1 MSFIY
6 KLKKDE
12 PFRTLCLT
20 ILSGI
25 FLLISFFG
33 WVKLPFDIAWF
44 AIVISGVPIVY
55 SAIKGLVTK
64 FDITTDVLVAIALI
78 AAVVIKEYFAAG
90 EVAFIMQLG
99 KVLEDITAGRTRRN
113 LQSLINM
120 APQMASI
127 RTENGEKEI
136 PASEVKIGDVILIRP
151 GGSVPVDGKIV
162 RGNTSID
169 QSVMTGESVPIDKK
183 EGDIVYQGT
192 FNQQGAIDIEATHS
206 GDDSSLKKMIKLVE
220 EAEKNKAPIVRIADK
235 WAKILVPVAL
245 GSSILIGL
253 LTKDIYR
260 AVTALVVFCP
270 CSLVLATPTAIMAAI
285 GNATK
290 KGILIKSG
298 AAIETTAKV
307 NAFVMD
313 KTGTLTYG
321 KLAVEDIYILDKNI
335 EHKNFLSITASAEKF
350 SEHPLAKAILRYAKD
365 SGIVAKDP
373 ESFEI
378 KIGKGVSATVA
389 GQKILIGEK
398 IIGENLIKKT
408 PDVSSLIEQK
418 EKQGKTVLPVAID
431 GKVAGIITVAD
442 KIRKEASET
451 VKNLKKLGIPHIIML
466 TGDNEVVANS
476 IGASAEVTEVLASR
490 LPQDKVNSVKNLKDK
505 GYVVGMVG
513 DGVNDAPA
521 LATSSV
527 SIAMGAIG
535 SDVAIEAADIALMGD
550 DIGKLPFLV
559 RICRKAKNRII
570 FNIVIS
576 MVINFGAII
585 LAGFGLLNPVTAAL
599 VHNFGSV
606 FVVLSSV
613 MLLTYKEKAKV

>member
-1 MSFIY
+1 
-6 KLKKDE
+6 
-12 PFRTLCLT
+12 
-20 ILSGI
+20 
-25 FLLISFFG
+25 
-33 WVKLPFDIAWF
+33 
-44 AIVISGVPIVY
+44 
-55 SAIKGLVTK
+55 
-64 FDITTDVLVAIALI
+64 
-78 AAVVIKEYFAAG
+78 
-90 EVAFIMQLG
+90 
-99 KVLEDITAGRTRRN
+99 
-113 LQSLINM
+113 
-120 APQMASI
+120 
-127 RTENGEKEI
+127 
-136 PASEVKIGDVILIRP
+136 
-151 GGSVPVDGKIV
+151 
-162 RGNTSID
+162 
-169 QSVMTGESVPIDKK
+169 
-183 EGDIVYQGT
+183 
-192 FNQQGAIDIEATHS
+192 
-206 GDDSSLKKMIKLVE
+206 MIKLVE

-245 GSSILIGL
+245 GSSLLIGL

-321 KLAVEDIYILDKNI
+321 KLAVEDIYVFDENI

-350 SEHPLAKAILRYAKD
+350 SEHPLAKAILSYTKGW
-365 SGIVAKDP
+365 GIVAKDP

-378 KIGKGVSATVA
+378 QSGKGVAATVD
-389 GQKILIGEK
+389 GHKILIGEK

-408 PDVSSLIEQK
+408 PEINSLIEQM

-431 GKVAGIITVAD
+431 QKVAGIITVAD
-442 KIRKEASET
+442 KIRSEASET
-451 VKNLKKLGIPHIIML
+451 IKSLKKLGIPHIIML

-476 IGASAEVTEVLASR
+476 IGASAGVTEVLASQ

-535 SDVAIEAADIALMGD
+535 SDVAIEAAEIALMGD
-550 DIGKLPFLV
+550 DISKLPFLV

-570 FNIVIS
+570 FNIIIS

-585 LAGFGLLNPVTAAL
+585 FAGFGLLNPVTAAL

-613 MLLTYKEKAKV
+613 LLLTYKEKAKI